1 LNIFRHRNI
10 GGVASQVFFIASGH
24 MSEKKSRNDSV
35 LKLQKIATRIKELRK
50 SSDLTQEQLAE
61 KANIDYK
68 FFQKIETG
76 KRNITVN
83 TLIRICDSLNI
94 ALRDFFNFDI

>member
-1 LNIFRHRNI
+1 MRNNDI
-10 GGVASQVFFIASGH
+10 
-24 MSEKKSRNDSV
+24 SELR
-35 LKLQKIATRIKELRK
+35 KIANRIKELRK
-50 SSDLTQEQLAE
+50 SSALTQEQLAE

-83 TLIRICDSLNI
+83 TLIRICDSLNFKGPCPELFLLTC
-94 ALRDFFNFDI
+94 AFLDFR